1 MNYRPEC
8 KFMDLDICK
17 IMQTYGTITFKF
29 FRISNV
35 KLPDTM
41 NTRVQ
46 ADFKKQ
52 MASQQYF

>member
-46 ADFKKQ
+46 ADFKK
-52 MASQQYF
+52 